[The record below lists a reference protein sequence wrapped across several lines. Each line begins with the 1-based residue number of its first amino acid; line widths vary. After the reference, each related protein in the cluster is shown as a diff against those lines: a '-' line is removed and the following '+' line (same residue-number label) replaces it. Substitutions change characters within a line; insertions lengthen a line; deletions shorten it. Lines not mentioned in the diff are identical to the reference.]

1 MQNKAANTE
10 DEEEGKEKRK
20 GIVTRVKHILTIKS
34 VERPK
39 SEVRHPEVV
48 RESGGPKENVNDDEG
63 YLNQDS
69 LLMDGSLDKS
79 RLYDILSQEKSRRG
93 ANQGDEPIRESGNEP
108 NRGDNEADKVK
119 MRRPKVSKAA
129 QVNEDGSLED
139 EGRPSST
146 FFQRG
151 SMLVS
156 SVRSSIR
163 KMTASGKRKSTISDG
178 GEEASGSPFDSAA
191 LKPPGTRSSCNESQ
205 DSGLGEDSDF
215 DPNSSSLSAR
225 TPTPAG
231 VILTSGSSRPSS
243 SSLRKVSGG
252 SSAHDSDHSLKK
264 HVIIREPSLSAL
276 PSTNRK
282 RRQYQNECCLETAKI
297 YSRPTRIPEANATR
311 KSVAERGGSVSSQWD
326 HLFQLARA
334 EVSRT
339 VAGCDNFTLRL
350 IFDSDRAAV
359 RSDVADMDS
368 VPELARMIHTV
379 YKVLFFPWIKRGQR
393 SHLSMILHCVQN
405 FLVIM
410 VEMAAN
416 LDEDDR
422 LRYSRFTRD
431 LLAACESNRYSP
443 LEACLIRTRTLYIDL
458 WCSLLCLPFKEV
470 ASPTV
475 SLVERTLMMKRKH
488 SVICE
493 EDEGAEGAAEAERE
507 ERVVVQ
513 V

>member
-1 MQNKAANTE
+1 MPLIHSALNAKTGSIYNTGISLEARERRERYPLSIEREVHKSEKKIRFAFPRVYRRTSPSPFWSGEVDVKKAKMSQGHQVQNKAANTE

-48 RESGGPKENVNDDEG
+48 RESGGPKENENDDEG

-93 ANQGDEPIRESGNEP
+93 ANKGDEPIRESGNEP

-178 GEEASGSPFDSAA
+178 VEEASGSPFDSAA

-334 EVSRT
+334 EGSRNS
-339 VAGCDNFTLRL
+339 GSER
-350 IFDSDRAAV
+350 
-359 RSDVADMDS
+359 
-368 VPELARMIHTV
+368 
-379 YKVLFFPWIKRGQR
+379 
-393 SHLSMILHCVQN
+393 HLKKS
-405 FLVIM
+405 
-410 VEMAAN
+410 
-416 LDEDDR
+416 
-422 LRYSRFTRD
+422 
-431 LLAACESNRYSP
+431 
-443 LEACLIRTRTLYIDL
+443 
-458 WCSLLCLPFKEV
+458 
-470 ASPTV
+470 
-475 SLVERTLMMKRKH
+475 
-488 SVICE
+488 
-493 EDEGAEGAAEAERE
+493 
-507 ERVVVQ
+507 
-513 V
+513 